1 MLASAVFGSV
11 AALCVVT
18 ATLEGDNHMRGQTCG
33 SIRRAIIVSSL
44 IVLALVAAACGDSD
58 SDAPSTAAP
67 TTTADSDAPAT
78 TAPTTTASTA
88 DSEAMADCGQLEM
101 AFPFD
106 MQVPDPA
113 IFYQSDG
120 LNVTRSAYEG
130 LLRYK
135 PNTSLPEI
143 EPLLAESYDI
153 SDDGL
158 VYTFQIRQGVKFHD
172 GTDLTAQDIVASFER
187 RVGVNAGPAYML
199 FDVAS
204 YETPDDYTLIITLNQ
219 PDSAFIHYMAAPYG
233 PGIVSP
239 EAVEANAVGDDLAQ
253 AWLATHSAG
262 TGPYYISSFE
272 PGEHELTRFDDYWGE
287 DSIPPACFSTVHI
300 RVIPDFTTQML
311 ELESGGLDIMI
322 HGVTKNDLPRFED
335 SGFEVFQH
343 AGINFVV
350 MHLNTHDGPFS
361 DPAIRAAVPQAI
373 DREFIVEE
381 VYGDLAKVATTL
393 FPQGML
399 PPGQGTYD
407 PAFNPQALTD
417 AVAAGSWGDA
427 TIDLVFTTD
436 DPNNQ
441 QVAGLVAAQLTA
453 AGLNTTSRGVTQPE
467 TFEYPSTPDLRPD
480 ALILPATP
488 DAAHAFTWSDLF
500 YRPGG
505 GLSYFSPEV
514 CGEADQLSFDG
525 LRVVGD
531 EAVAEV
537 YAQAS
542 EAYAECGAFV
552 PLADVIET
560 VVARSGMTGFEH
572 RYDDLSAL
580 RIASLRDGS

>member
-1 MLASAVFGSV
+1 
-11 AALCVVT
+11 
-18 ATLEGDNHMRGQTCG
+18 
-33 SIRRAIIVSSL
+33 
-44 IVLALVAAACGDSD
+44 
-58 SDAPSTAAP
+58 
-67 TTTADSDAPAT
+67 
-78 TAPTTTASTA
+78 
-88 DSEAMADCGQLEM
+88 
-101 AFPFD
+101 

-120 LNVTRSAYEG
+120 LNVTRGAYEG

-135 PNTSLPEI
+135 PNTLLPEI
-143 EPLLAESYDI
+143 EPLLAESFDI

-158 VYTFQIRQGVKFHD
+158 VYTFEIREGVKFHD
-172 GTDLTAQDIVASFER
+172 GTDLTAQDIVKSFER

-204 YETPDDYTLIITLNQ
+204 YETPDDFTLIVTLNQ

-239 EAVEANAVGDDLAQ
+239 DAVEANAQGDDLAQ
-253 AWLATHSAG
+253 GYIATNSAG

-272 PGEHELTRFDDYWGE
+272 PGEYELTAFDDYWGE
-287 DSIPPACFSTVHI
+287 GPYHAPCFSPVHI

-311 ELESGGLDIMI
+311 ELENGGLDIMI

-335 SGFEVFQH
+335 SGFAIFQH

-350 MHLNTHDGPFS
+350 MHLNTHEGPFS

-373 DREFIVEE
+373 DRDFIVEQ
-381 VYGDLAKVATTL
+381 VYGDIGKVATTM

-399 PPGQGTYD
+399 PPGKGTYD
-407 PAFNPQALTD
+407 PESNPQALTD
-417 AVAAGSWGDA
+417 AVVAGGWGDA
-427 TIDLVFTTD
+427 TIDLAFTTD

-441 QVAGLVAAQLTA
+441 QLAGLIAAQLTE

-467 TFEYPSTPDLRPD
+467 TFEYPTAPDLRPD

-514 CGEADQLSFDG
+514 CAEADQLSFDG

-531 EAVAEV
+531 AAVADV

-552 PLADVIET
+552 PIADVIET
-560 VVARSGMTGFEH
+560 VVARSDMTGFEH
-572 RYDDLSAL
+572 RYDDLSTL
-580 RIASLRDGS
+580 RLASLRGTE

>member
-1 MLASAVFGSV
+1 MCGK
-11 AALCVVT
+11 T
-18 ATLEGDNHMRGQTCG
+18 GG
-33 SIRRAIIVSSL
+33 SIRRSVIISSL
-44 IVLALVAAACGDSD
+44 IVLALVAAACGDD
-58 SDAPSTAAP
+58 
-67 TTTADSDAPAT
+67 DSDAPAT
-78 TAPTTTASTA
+78 AAPTTSTSTA
-88 DSEAMADCGQLEM
+88 DSDATTTAAPTTSASTAESDAMPDCGQLEM

-143 EPLLAESYDI
+143 EPLLAETYSI

-158 VYTFQIRQGVKFHD
+158 VYTFNIREGVKFHD
-172 GTDLTAQDIVASFER
+172 GTDMTAQDIVASFER

-199 FDVAS
+199 WDVAS
-204 YETPDDYTLIITLNQ
+204 YETPDDFTLIVTLNQ

-253 AWLATHSAG
+253 AWIATHSAG
-262 TGPYYISSFE
+262 TGPYYISDFE
-272 PGEHELTRFDDYWGE
+272 PGEYELTRFDDYWGE
-287 DSIPPACFSTVHI
+287 DPYPPGCFSTVHI

-322 HGVTKNDLPRFED
+322 HGVTKNDLPRFQEA
-335 SGFEVFQH
+335 GFEVFQH

-373 DREFIVEE
+373 DRDFIVEQ
-381 VYGDLAKVATTL
+381 VYGDLGNVATTM

-399 PPGQGTYD
+399 PPGQGTFA
-407 PAFNPQALTD
+407 PEFNPQALTD
-417 AVAAGSWGDA
+417 AVAAGGWGDA

-441 QVAGLVAAQLTA
+441 QVAGLAAAQLTA

-467 TFEYPSTPDLRPD
+467 TFEYPTTPDLRPD

-505 GLSYFSPEV
+505 GLSYFSPEI
-514 CGEADQLSFDG
+514 CGDADQLSFDG

-531 EAVAEV
+531 EAVAAV

-560 VVARSGMTGFEH
+560 VVARSGMSGFEH

>member
-1 MLASAVFGSV
+1 
-11 AALCVVT
+11 
-18 ATLEGDNHMRGQTCG
+18 MRGKTIGSNRG
-33 SIRRAIIVSSL
+33 SIIVAGV
-44 IVLALVAAACGDSD
+44 IVLALVAAACGDDDSDEPAPAAPTTAAPAVD
-58 SDAPSTAAP
+58 SDAP
-67 TTTADSDAPAT
+67 ADSDAPT
-78 TAPTTTASTA
+78 E
-88 DSEAMADCGQLEM
+88 DSEAVSDAVEDCGTLEM

-120 LNVTRSAYEG
+120 LNVTRGAYEG

-135 PNTSLPEI
+135 PNTDLPEI

-158 VYTFQIRQGVKFHD
+158 VYTFQIREGVKFHD
-172 GTDLTAQDIVASFER
+172 GTDLTAQDVVSSFER
-187 RVGVNAGPAYML
+187 RVGVDAGPAYML
-199 FDVAS
+199 WDVAS
-204 YETPDDYTLIITLNQ
+204 YETPDDYTLVITLNQ

-239 EAVEANAVGDDLAQ
+239 EAVEANEVDGDLAQ
-253 AWLATHSAG
+253 AWIATNSAG

-272 PGEHELTRFDDYWGE
+272 PGEYELTRFDDYWGE
-287 DSIPPACFSTVHI
+287 APYVPACFSPIHI

-311 ELESGGLDIMI
+311 ELENGGLDIMI
-322 HGVTKNDLPRFED
+322 HGVTKNDLPRFQD
-335 SGFEVFQH
+335 AGFEVFQH
-343 AGINFVV
+343 TGINFVV
-350 MHLNTHDGPFS
+350 MHLNTHDGPFT

-373 DREFIVEE
+373 DREFIVEQ

-399 PPGQGTYD
+399 PPGKGLYE
-407 PAFNPQALTD
+407 PGHNPQALAD
-417 AVAAGSWGDA
+417 AVAAGGWEDA
-427 TIDLVFTTD
+427 TIDLAFTTD
-436 DPNNQ
+436 NPNNQ

-467 TFEYPSTPDLRPD
+467 TFEYPTTPDIRPD

-514 CGEADQLSFDG
+514 CGEGDQFSFDG

-560 VVARSGMTGFEH
+560 VVARPGMTGFEH

-580 RIASLRDGS
+580 RIASLRDG